1 MTRRYIGLVCSGL
14 WLLLGAAAMLAHVGI
29 STTIGDAALM
39 WPGVL
44 FYSVSSGGGT
54 RNVTHGL
61 LWDSA
66 HGPPFLTLAGVVVF
80 YLIPGV
86 WGVVN
91 FLRWRGRQRGPATV
105 IHGP

>member
-1 MTRRYIGLVCSGL
+1 LKRYVGLVCSGL
-14 WLLLGAAAMLAHVGI
+14 WLLLGVAAILTHVGS
-29 STTIGDAALM
+29 STTVGDAALM
-39 WPGVL
+39 WPGIL
-44 FYSVSSGGGT
+44 FYGVSSVGGI

-66 HGPPFLTLAGVVVF
+66 HGPPFLTLPGVVVF

-91 FLRWRGRQRGPATV
+91 FLRWRARQRGAAV
-105 IHGP
+105 GIHDS